1 MSISAM
7 GRGVCMCMN
16 AGTVCYSC
24 LVGAKRVGGT
34 GRIFFFWINFDY
46 RWCYLLDGRNG

>member
-7 GRGVCMCMN
+7 CRGVCMCVDI
-16 AGTVCYSC
+16 GTVRYGC

-34 GRIFFFWINFDY
+34 SRIFFWINFDY
-46 RWCYLLDGRNG
+46 RWGYLLDSRNG